1 MVVAWDGTGMVMA
14 GGAWV
19 LMVILNIFLTWW
31 RWTLL
36 QPRQQQR
43 VLQKSKQLLC
53 SEYNVPPISG
63 MVCSCVLCAW
73 WPRRRRRR
81 TRSALLYGSSLLLL
95 LVCAGLGG
103 KCLNCII
110 INYIQILLVQVDFT
124 EWYGRVPGFL
134 LATAMLLV
142 VTYNMCI
149 VIVWFW
155 SASSS
160 EWNVVVQ
167 HFCTAKYLI
176 STC

>member
-1 MVVAWDGTGMVMA
+1 MHPECVVVVVFAAAAELFFASFVASLMSIYYNLIGVDGGGLGWDAGMVMA

-73 WPRRRRRR
+73 
-81 TRSALLYGSSLLLL
+81 
-95 LVCAGLGG
+95 
-103 KCLNCII
+103 
-110 INYIQILLVQVDFT
+110 
-124 EWYGRVPGFL
+124 
-134 LATAMLLV
+134 
-142 VTYNMCI
+142 
-149 VIVWFW
+149 
-155 SASSS
+155 
-160 EWNVVVQ
+160 
-167 HFCTAKYLI
+167 
-176 STC
+176 